1 MAEPPDRIARLRGLE
16 AHLAAC
22 IHGQDH
28 ILPRIAAAFCRGAL
42 GLASPDRPRASLL
55 LVGPTGTGKSE
66 TFACATDYVL
76 GPGHLVTFDM
86 SEYQDRSAVNKL
98 LGEDREDPGLLGLA
112 MAEVDEAGILF
123 DELEKAHPLVF
134 DLFLQIMWH
143 GRITLATG
151 QVLRFGKHFVGFTS
165 NLGSA
170 DAMRMEHSKQ
180 ASIEQAVL
188 RCVERTLRPEFIGRL
203 DEKCVFARLGPDVQR
218 EICELEVRR
227 ETERLRGLGY
237 DLEISREAME
247 FLVREGFHPQ
257 LGARPLRKTVERH
270 MQDAVMYELFAS
282 GIACGRLIFDEEK
295 LRLAIRPC
303 LGKIQDVKY
312 S

>member
-112 MAEVDEAGILF
+112 LADVGEVGILF

-134 DLFLQIMWH
+134 DLFLQILWH

-151 QVLRFGKHFVGFTS
+151 QVIRFGKHFLGFTS
-165 NLGSA
+165 NIGSA
-170 DAMRMEHSKQ
+170 DAMRMEHSKPT
-180 ASIEQAVL
+180 SIEQATL
-188 RCVERTLRPEFIGRL
+188 RCIERTLRPEFVGRL

-218 EICELEVRR
+218 EICELEVGK
-227 ETERLRGLGY
+227 EIERLRGLGY
-237 DLEISREAME
+237 NLEISPEAME

-257 LGARPLRKTVERH
+257 LGARPLRKTIER
-270 MQDAVMYELFAS
+270 QLQNVVARELLAFGVCSGRIVPDPRAS
-282 GIACGRLIFDEEK
+282 HLVVTQR
-295 LRLAIRPC
+295 
-303 LGKIQDVKY
+303 V
-312 S
+312 